1 MSTFTLSLKL
11 NTSASDEAVLME
23 RFYQGFL
30 MYNRLVSHA
39 RKRLRGLRQDKR
51 YRAAMD
57 AFLNGERK
65 KELAKELLALRME
78 YGLSEYQFHSWIS
91 MQQKKRKRYIDSMTA
106 QKIATTV
113 WNSVESV
120 LFRKGK
126 TIHFKKLMDFTSMEG
141 KKNTTGLRFR
151 GKRMYWL
158 GLCVQ
163 VQLRKGDWYAREA
176 LEHRIKYCRIV
187 REPMGTRWHFYLQLV
202 LDGIPPKKHEFL
214 ENGDVGIDPGVSTE
228 AVVSGN
234 GCLLTELAPE
244 RPDIKKEIRRLQ
256 RRMDR
261 SLRAANP
268 ENYHKDGTPKKHK
281 KWKKTRHYK
290 QDQMRL
296 KTLRRRNADTVKQSE
311 EALADRILCEHGT
324 DIHTEKMDYR
334 ALTARVKED
343 RATEEGKHRSKKRFG
358 TSIAGHAPAR
368 FLHILKR
375 KLSYIGKE
383 IHLVNT
389 RKYRASQFDHVTGE
403 YTKVSLS
410 TRWKEVDGHPVQ
422 RDLYSAFL
430 LMNAAGDEY
439 PDITKCNDTFET
451 FLNLHD
457 SCIRELKEAGISLP
471 ATFGF

>member
-51 YRAAMD
+51 YRAAMT
-57 AFLNGERK
+57 AYLNGGPK
-65 KELAKELLALRME
+65 KELSAELSSLRKE

-91 MQQKKRKRYIDSMTA
+91 VQQKKRKRYIDSLTA

-113 WNSVESV
+113 WNSVETV
-120 LFRKGK
+120 LFRKGR
-126 TIHFKKLMDFTSMEG
+126 TVHFKKLMDFTSMEG
-141 KKNTTGLRFR
+141 KNNAAGLRFR
-151 GKRMYWL
+151 DKKLHWL
-158 GLCVQ
+158 GLCIQ

-176 LEHRIKYCRIV
+176 MEHRVKYCRII

-202 LDGIPPKKHEFL
+202 LDGTPPQKHEFL
-214 ENGDVGIDPGVSTE
+214 ESGDVGIDPGVSTE
-228 AVVSGN
+228 AVASGN

-244 RPDIKKEIRRLQ
+244 RTEIRKEIRRLQ

-268 ENYHKDGTPKKHK
+268 DNYHKDGTPKKHK
-281 KWKKTRHYK
+281 KWKKTMHYK

-334 ALTARVKED
+334 ALAARAKED
-343 RATEEGKHRSKKRFG
+343 RVTEEGKHRSKKRFG
-358 TSIAGHAPAR
+358 SSIAGHAPAR
-368 FLHILKR
+368 FLNILKR
-375 KLSYIGKE
+375 KLSYIKKE

-410 TRWKEVDGHPVQ
+410 TRWKEVGGHPVQ

-430 LMNAAGDEY
+430 LMNAAGDEH
-439 PDITKCNDTFET
+439 PDITKCNDTFEI
-451 FLNLHD
+451 FLNFHD
-457 SCIRELKEAGISLP
+457 TCIRELKEIGISRS

>member
-51 YRAAMD
+51 YRAVMD
-57 AFLNGERK
+57 EYLNGGRK
-65 KELAKELLALRME
+65 KELSEELSDIRME

-91 MQQKKRKRYIDSMTA
+91 VQQKKRKRYIDSLTA
-106 QKIATTV
+106 QKIASTV
-113 WNSVESV
+113 WKSVEAV

-141 KKNTTGLRFR
+141 KNNASGLRFQD
-151 GKRMYWL
+151 KKLHWL
-158 GLCVQ
+158 GLCIQ
-163 VQLRKGDWYAREA
+163 VQLRNGDWYAREA
-176 LEHRIKYCRIV
+176 LEHRVKYCRIV
-187 REPMGTRWHFYLQLV
+187 REPMGIRWHFYLQLV

-214 ENGDVGIDPGVSTE
+214 ENRDVGIDPGVSTE

-244 RPDIKKEIRRLQ
+244 RPEILKEIRRLQ

-268 ENYHKDGTPKKHK
+268 DNYHKDGTPKKHK

-290 QDQMRL
+290 QEQMRL
-296 KTLRRRNADTVKQSE
+296 KTLRRRNTDTVKQSE

-334 ALTARVKED
+334 ALAARVKED
-343 RATEEGKHRSKKRFG
+343 RITEEGKHRSKKRFG
-358 TSIAGHAPAR
+358 TSIAGHAPAQ
-368 FLHILKR
+368 FLNILNR

-403 YTKVSLS
+403 YAKVSLS
-410 TRWKEVDGHPVQ
+410 TRWKEVGGHPVQ

-430 LMNAAGDEY
+430 LMNAAGDEH
-439 PDITKCNDTFET
+439 PDITKCNDTFEN
-451 FLNLHD
+451 FLNFHN
-457 SCIRELKEAGISLP
+457 SCIRELKEAGISRP
-471 ATFGF
+471 ATFSF

>member
-57 AFLNGERK
+57 NTYRKGERK
-65 KELAKELLALRME
+65 KEELSALRME

-91 MQQKKRKRYIDSMTA
+91 IQQKRRKRYIDSLTA
-106 QKIATTV
+106 QKIASTV
-113 WNSVESV
+113 WKSVEDV

-126 TIHFKKLMDFTSMEG
+126 TIHFKKLMVYTSMEG
-141 KKNTTGLRFR
+141 KNNAAGLRFR
-151 GKRMYWL
+151 DKKLHWL
-158 GLCVQ
+158 GLCIQ
-163 VQLRKGDWYAREA
+163 VRLHKKDWYVQEA
-176 LEHRIKYCRIV
+176 LQHKVKYCRIV
-187 REPMGTRWHFYLQLV
+187 RKPVGIRWHFYLQVV
-202 LDGIPPKKHEFL
+202 LEGIPPQKHRFL

-228 AVVSGN
+228 AAVSGN
-234 GCLLTELAPE
+234 GCILTELAPE
-244 RPDIKKEIRRLQ
+244 RPEIRKEIRRLQ
-256 RRMDR
+256 RRMNR

-268 ENYHKDGTPKKHK
+268 ENYHEDGTPKKHK

-311 EALADRILCEHGT
+311 EALADRILCVHGT

-334 ALTARVKED
+334 ALAARAKEN
-343 RATEEGKHRSKKRFG
+343 RVTGKGKHRSKKRFG
-358 TSIAGHAPAR
+358 SSIAGHAPAR
-368 FLHILKR
+368 FLCILNR

-383 IHLVNT
+383 LHLVDT
-389 RKYRASQFDHVTGE
+389 RKYRASQFDHVTGG

-410 TRWKEVDGHPVQ
+410 TRWKEVGGHPVQ

-430 LMNAAGDEY
+430 LMNAAGDEH
-439 PDITKCNDTFET
+439 PDIARCNDTFET
-451 FLNLHD
+451 FLKFHD
-457 SCIRELKEAGISLP
+457 TCICELKEAGISRP
-471 ATFGF
+471 ATFGL